1 MKVMKIIADSGSTK
15 THWVVISEGK
25 QSKSFFS
32 EGLNPYFLDS
42 NEISLLVANCFLGLN
57 VEDVEEIHFYG
68 AGCSLPEKCNI
79 VQSALK
85 SVFPNSQIE
94 IFSDLLAAAHALFG
108 KTHGVACILG
118 TGSNAAVYDGYRFV
132 HKIQSLG
139 YILGDE
145 GSGAYIGRQ
154 FLKMFLNKEMPN
166 DLRIDFAKKYHM
178 DIPDILE
185 NIYKKPFPNRYLA
198 SFASFA
204 SEHSEDRFINSVI
217 RNAFSLF
224 IKYQLNTLE
233 FDKKMPVGFVGS
245 IAFHFQSILKDEL
258 QYQGYTIG
266 NVLKEPISELTQYH
280 S

>member
-1 MKVMKIIADSGSTK
+1 MKIIADSGSTK

-25 QSKSFFS
+25 QTQSFFS
-32 EGLNPYFLDS
+32 EGINPYFLDS
-42 NEISLLVANCFLGLN
+42 NKISLLVANCFSELN
-57 VEDVEEIHFYG
+57 VEDVEEIYFYG

-85 SVFPNSQIE
+85 KVFPKSQIE
-94 IFSDLLAAAHALFG
+94 TFSDLLASARALFG
-108 KTHGVACILG
+108 KEKGVACILG

-132 HKIQSLG
+132 CKIQSLG

-154 FLKMFLNKEMPN
+154 FLKLFINKKMPKG
-166 DLRIDFAKKYHM
+166 LRIDFAKRYQT
-178 DIPDILE
+178 DITDILE

-204 SEHSEDRFINSVI
+204 SEYPKDKFINSVI
-217 RNAFSLF
+217 RNAFTLF
-224 IKYQLNTLE
+224 IKYQLSTLE
-233 FDKKMPVGFVGS
+233 FDRKIPVGFVGS
-245 IAFHFQSILKDEL
+245 IAFHFQNILKEEL
-258 QYQGYTIG
+258 QCQGYALG
-266 NVLKEPISELTQYH
+266 NVLKEPIRKLAQYH